1 MTPANFETMSLG
13 ELRQYVLVHRDD
25 VNAFQLYVD
34 RSKES
39 GRMISINPNDSSW
52 EQSLDSKLRQ
62 AREQ

>member
-1 MTPANFETMSLG
+1 MTPANFEAMSLDD
-13 ELRQYVLVHRDD
+13 LRQYVLTHRDD
-25 VNAFQLYVD
+25 INAFYLYVD

-62 AREQ
+62 ATDQ